1 MKQTFVLKTSKFLL
15 PILIGIFMV
24 SGTLLCL
31 PLLKNNASIG
41 NFSYEL
47 SEGNAAE
54 NLSIRAKTN
63 FVLPVMT
70 IGFKHTQSFQ
80 TTTFVV
86 TLNQTKIVSK
96 DIFRNLLV
104 ARAP

>member
-47 SEGNAAE
+47 SAGNAVE
-54 NLSIRAKTN
+54 NLSVRTKMN

-70 IGFKHTQSFQ
+70 IGFEPTQSFQ

-104 ARAP
+104 TRAP